1 LKIEQKQLL
10 KTRRDELGGM
20 MRMHH
25 VLSAKIRL
33 LNYVLGVPI
42 IVMAMLVAS
51 YIFFNIN
58 QDVGFWIKMLFNCS
72 PC

>member
-1 LKIEQKQLL
+1 
-10 KTRRDELGGM
+10 